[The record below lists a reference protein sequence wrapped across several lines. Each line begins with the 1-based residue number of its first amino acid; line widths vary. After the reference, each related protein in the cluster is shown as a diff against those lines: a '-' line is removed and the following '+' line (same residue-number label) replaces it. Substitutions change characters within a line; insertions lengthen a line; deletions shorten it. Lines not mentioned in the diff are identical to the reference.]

1 MEVPEHIVEK
11 LLRLMSGER
20 IPASSL
26 HHPLI
31 QELYN
36 EEVIQ
41 KQVKGRSKVLYYIDN
56 PQYLEAYIRNNH
68 GINHL
73 TKYLETLKDKSA
85 TRADAVE
92 TASNSKLT
100 KKRTL
105 EGFFVT
111 SYEPIET
118 KLFNN
123 TLTINPPFG
132 TSVFV
137 NEYRNFNLFP
147 DTTIVGIENAEN
159 FKYVEKQ
166 KYLFQDKKV
175 LFVFKH
181 PQSNDL
187 IKWLETIPNEYLHF
201 GDFDFCALT
210 IYYSQYKKRLQ
221 AKCNLFMP
229 PDLESYIKDNGNKH
243 LYNDQLRFEP
253 KGDALNEKLIQEI
266 VALIHKY
273 RKGLE
278 QEIFINNPM
287 QKK

>member
-1 MEVPEHIVEK
+1 MDVPEHIVEK

-41 KQVKGRSKVLYYIDN
+41 KQIKGRSKVLYYIDN
-56 PQYLEAYIRNNH
+56 PQYLEAYVRNNY

-73 TKYLETLKDKSA
+73 TQYLDTLKNKSA

-92 TASNSKLT
+92 AASNSKLT

-118 KLFNN
+118 KLFDN
-123 TLTINPPFG
+123 TLIINPPFG

-137 NEYRNFNLFP
+137 NEYRNFNLLH
-147 DTTIVGIENAEN
+147 DTIIVGVENAEN

-210 IYYSQYKKRLQ
+210 IYYAQYKKRLH
-221 AKCNLFMP
+221 ARCNLFMP
-229 PDLESYIKDNGNKH
+229 PDLEMYLKDNGNKD

-253 KGDALNEKLIQEI
+253 KGDALNEKSIQEI

-287 QKK
+287 QKR